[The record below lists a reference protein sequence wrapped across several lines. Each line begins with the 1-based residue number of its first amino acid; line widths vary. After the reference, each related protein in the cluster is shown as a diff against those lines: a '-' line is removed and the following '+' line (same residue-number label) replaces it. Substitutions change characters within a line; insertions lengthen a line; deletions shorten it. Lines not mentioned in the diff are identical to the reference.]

1 MNEYSKG
8 GSIEEA
14 KCLLIQ
20 EEYKRCSNCF
30 YFYNYK
36 NKNRCVYDRECINK
50 PAYTNCI
57 IWKEKI

>member
-1 MNEYSKG
+1 MNEYSRG
-8 GSIEEA
+8 GSVEEA

-20 EEYKRCSNCF
+20 GEYKRCSNCF
-30 YFYNYK
+30 YLYD
-36 NKNRCVYDRECINK
+36 KNRCVYDRECINK